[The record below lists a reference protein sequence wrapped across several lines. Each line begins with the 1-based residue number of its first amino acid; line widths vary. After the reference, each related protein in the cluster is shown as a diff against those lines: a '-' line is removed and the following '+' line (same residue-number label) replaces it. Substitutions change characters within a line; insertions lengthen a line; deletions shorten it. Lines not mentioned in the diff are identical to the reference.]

1 MNVSSASSINKKK
14 KNYLKILSGV
24 IIFCI
29 FIFVLNIFSFQIKN
43 YFYLL
48 SFPVQKT
55 FFTAGESLSGIV
67 NPFLNIYNLA
77 KENENLKKE
86 NQNLLSQISLL
97 QATGEGIQASFD
109 FFAACQEKNF
119 TTVMASVIGLDG
131 QDIISI
137 NKGSSE
143 GILEGMPVVS
153 QQGVVFGKILAVY
166 KNFSKVML
174 ISNKNS
180 VIDVKIQQKTADP
193 LTPEINGVVKG
204 NGGFSIFLDLVQVDQ
219 EIKEGDILITS
230 SLEKV
235 FPKDLLVGKITKIEK
250 NDQKPFQQAKIE
262 QFFEVKSA
270 DNLFVITNYKQEN

>member
-14 KNYLKILSGV
+14 KNYLKFFSVAIVL
-24 IIFCI
+24 CI
-29 FIFVLNIFSFQIKN
+29 FIFVLNIFSSQIKN

-48 SFPVQKT
+48 SSPVQKT
-55 FFTAGESLSGIV
+55 FFTAGESLSGIL

-77 KENENLKKE
+77 GENEKLKKE

-97 QATGEGIQASFD
+97 QATGEGIRASFD
-109 FFAACQEKNF
+109 FSANCQDKNF

-131 QDIISI
+131 QDVISI

-143 GILEGMPVVS
+143 GISEGMPVVS

-193 LTPEINGVVKG
+193 LMPEINGVVRG
-204 NGGFSIFLDLVQVDQ
+204 NGNFSIFLDLVQVDQ